1 MGKLTQLFQETMSTI
16 LSDLKSRPTPKRID
30 LDSLYECDPK
40 DFIGYFA
47 DNSHYDTL
55 IQEDC
60 DVYVGGVKA
69 IAFRKNLFPRLK
81 NKDQET
87 WEFLRW
93 AARDMYSGQ
102 RGLAAGKELVTNME
116 SRVTNGLLNFFKA
129 AKDGKVST
137 VEEAKRMIEAG
148 PDRGQFLVQIGTVKK
163 DYPEINERVKIIDS
177 ELRKKSLSPEKR
189 EQLLQEKYVA
199 LFSWVE
205 PWLENVWGV
214 AEDKVAVAKE
224 ADLKYIGKQ
233 NEANKVHSNIMG
245 IFDRNAR
252 NPYGRLSATTLKS
265 YDKFVSHQDI
275 YQTASIALKETLND
289 PENPR
294 WDLLYE
300 RFGKVKD
307 PHYNLFGTV
316 FTTLTLN
323 WNFRT
328 AFHYDGNNCE
338 GGIAVLTAM
347 TKGEYEG
354 HYLVFPEI
362 RCAFDLRDGDFI
374 AGDNQGMIH
383 GNTAMIPKTPDAERV
398 SLVFYSRERVTM
410 LDDLECESCRKDF
423 MKFAVENYPQLG
435 KGKKTW
441 NGVFPGM
448 WGSPEW
454 VSYKKSRGM
463 ERCTN
468 TTYWCT
474 PAE

>member
-1 MGKLTQLFQETMSTI
+1 MTTIDQTQETV
-16 LSDLKSRPTPKRID
+16 LKDLRNRPAPKRID

-40 DFIGYFA
+40 DYIGYFA
-47 DNSHYDTL
+47 DSSHYDTL

-60 DVYVGGVKA
+60 DVYVAGVKV
-69 IAFRKNLFPRLK
+69 IAFRKSLFPRI
-81 NKDQET
+81 KDKDPGT
-87 WEFLRW
+87 WEYLRW

-102 RGLAAGKELVTNME
+102 RGLAAGRELVTNME
-116 SRVTNGLLNFFKA
+116 SRITNGLLNFFKA
-129 AKDGKVST
+129 AKEGKVTT
-137 VEEAKRMIEAG
+137 VEEAQRMIAAS
-148 PDRGQFLVQIGTVKK
+148 PDRGQFLIQIGSVKK
-163 DYPEINERVKIIDS
+163 DYPEIGEQVKAIDA
-177 ELRKKSLSPEKR
+177 ELRKKTTTPERR
-189 EQLLQEKYVA
+189 EELLQQKYTA
-199 LFSWVE
+199 LFSWVD
-205 PWLENVWGV
+205 PWLKNDWAN
-214 AEDKVAVAKE
+214 AEDKVALAK
-224 ADLKYIGKQ
+224 AVDLKYIGKQ

-252 NPYGRLSATTLKS
+252 NPYGRLSATTLKD
-265 YDKFVSHQDI
+265 YDGFVRHQDI
-275 YQTASIALKETLND
+275 YQTASVALKECLND
-289 PENPR
+289 AENPR
-294 WDLLYE
+294 WDLLNE
-300 RFGKVKD
+300 RFGKVRD

-347 TKGEYEG
+347 TKGDYDG

-383 GNTAMIPKTPDAERV
+383 GNTAMIPRSLGAERV

-410 LDDLECESCRKDF
+410 LDDLECEACRKDF
-423 MKFAVENYPQLG
+423 MKFAVENHPQFG

-448 WGSPEW
+448 WGSSEW
-454 VSYKKSRGM
+454 KEYKKSVGM
-463 ERCTN
+463 EHCSN

-474 PAE
+474 PAEESD

>member
-1 MGKLTQLFQETMSTI
+1 MTNINVIEDGV
-16 LSDLKSRPTPKRID
+16 LSDLRSRPAPRRIY
-30 LDSLYECDPK
+30 LDALYECNPK
-40 DFIGYFA
+40 DYIGYFA
-47 DNSHYDTL
+47 DSSHYDTL

-69 IAFRKNLFPRLK
+69 IAFRKGLFPRLK
-81 NKDQET
+81 DKDKQT

-93 AARDMYSGQ
+93 ASRDMYSGQ

-129 AKDGKVST
+129 AKEGKVDT
-137 VEEAKRMIEAG
+137 LEEAQRMIAAS
-148 PDRGQFLVQIGTVKK
+148 PDRGQFLIQIGAVRKDFPVIDAHVK
-163 DYPEINERVKIIDS
+163 VIDA
-177 ELRKKSLSPEKR
+177 ELRKKTTTPERR
-189 EQLLQEKYVA
+189 EELLREKHA
-199 LFSWVE
+199 WLFSWVD
-205 PWLENVWGV
+205 PWLATIWAN
-214 AEDKVAVAKE
+214 AKDKVALAK
-224 ADLKYIGKQ
+224 AVDLKYIGKQ
-233 NEANKVHSNIMG
+233 NEANKVHSNILG

-252 NPYGRLSATTLKS
+252 NPYGRLSSTTLKN
-265 YDKFVSHQDI
+265 YDGFVSHQDI
-275 YQTASIALKETLND
+275 YQTASAALKETLSD
-289 PENPR
+289 R
-294 WDLLYE
+294 WELLHE

-347 TKGEYEG
+347 TQGDYEG

-383 GNTAMIPKTPDAERV
+383 GNTAMIPKTPNAERV

-410 LDDLECESCRKDF
+410 LDDLECEGCRKDF
-423 MKFAVENYPQLG
+423 MKYASENFPQLG
-435 KGKKTW
+435 KGKKVW

-448 WGSPEW
+448 WGSQEW
-454 VSYKKSRGM
+454 KDYKVSKGM
-463 ERCTN
+463 ERCSN

-474 PAE
+474 PAEE